1 MDKQRKAADLEE
13 TRTGLGWL
21 DKALIK
27 NGSLVL
33 SALAIVI
40 PLYARFVSMEQ
51 RMHELQRSVEKLT
64 ITVTALHDE
73 LAAEKSTSALL
84 SLRLSYLEQANKQP
98 GLMKNEA
105 GYEP

>member
-21 DKALIK
+21 DKALIR

-40 PLYARFVSMEQ
+40 PLYTRFVTMEH
-51 RMHELQRSVEKLT
+51 RMQELQKSVERLT
-64 ITVTALHDE
+64 QTVSALHEE
-73 LAAEKSTSALL
+73 LAAEKTTAAML
-84 SLRLSYLEQANKQP
+84 SLRLSYLEEQQKTP
-98 GLMKNEA
+98 GLFK
-105 GYEP
+105 